1 MDVFFLLENY
11 IIKTS
16 VWPLCKSKNGKYVTP
31 FFILGRWGNFSY
43 RVDLL
48 WSLWSTPLYS
58 NKGRPSLYMYG
69 QNLSNRTG
77 RTNWKLH
84 GDILN
89 AQMHHKQQVYDY
101 RTHHCQPLIAASASL
116 LLSLLH
122 YAMKY
127 SNAIRQLQH
136 QPSKLH
142 VMVSSSVS
150 LQIIIIHCHWII
162 LLKIPFQKQYFLKN
176 VHGCDN
182 IVHWYRHI
190 NHQRWFTLNANE
202 KQIFWIWIWKKDF
215 SVHKLVNG
223 VVLIIYSSYLFHY

>member
-1 MDVFFLLENY
+1 MFFFLLENY
-11 IIKTS
+11 LIKTS
-16 VWPLCKSKNGKYVTP
+16 AIVWPLCQSKNGKYVTP
-31 FFILGRWGNFSY
+31 FFILGRWGDFSY

-48 WSLWSTPLYS
+48 RSLWSTPLYS
-58 NKGRPSLYMYG
+58 NEGRPSLYMYG

-77 RTNWKLH
+77 RSHWKLRA
-84 GDILN
+84 DVLN

-142 VMVSSSVS
+142 VTVSSSVS

-182 IVHWYRHI
+182 IVPAH
-190 NHQRWFTLNANE
+190 
-202 KQIFWIWIWKKDF
+202 
-215 SVHKLVNG
+215 
-223 VVLIIYSSYLFHY
+223 